1 MTARHASQRAVGV
14 RLLEAIDSQLRKKQ
28 RRKGD
33 LSRLIFEAI
42 QVVDLSSVPLTLFHG
57 KRERV
62 TAKVTQIVMPIHTR
76 SAIEKWAGIRKC
88 SMNELLNSALTVGL
102 VKTRSPMYSDRSGR
116 KGRLQWSDMSPEA
129 RKRFFDSM
137 LMLDGQESAPDLRS
151 KDGSFYRFEPKLN
164 GTVEVSADGR
174 RYLVGCAI
182 GGDLVRLRDA
192 GHDTV

>member
-1 MTARHASQRAVGV
+1 MTPRHSPQRAVGV

-62 TAKVTQIVMPIHTR
+62 TAKVTQIVMPTHTR
-76 SAIEKWAGIRKC
+76 SAIEKWARVRKC
-88 SMNELLNSALTVGL
+88 SMNELLNSALTAGL
-102 VKTRSPMYSDRSGR
+102 VKTRSPMSSDRPGR
-116 KGRLQWSDMSPEA
+116 KEPVQWSVMSPEA
-129 RKRFFDSM
+129 RKRFFEAM
-137 LMLDGQESAPDLRS
+137 LMLDGQESAPNLRS
-151 KDGSFYRFEPKLN
+151 RDGSFYRFEPKLN

>member
-1 MTARHASQRAVGV
+1 MTPRHSPQRAVGV

-62 TAKVTQIVMPIHTR
+62 TAKVTQIVMPTQTR
-76 SAIEKWAGIRKC
+76 SAIEKWARVRKC
-88 SMNELLNSALTVGL
+88 SMNELLNSALIAGL
-102 VKTRSPMYSDRSGR
+102 VKTRSPMSSDRPGR
-116 KGRLQWSDMSPEA
+116 KEPVQWSVMSPEA
-129 RKRFFDSM
+129 RKRFFEAM
-137 LMLDGQESAPDLRS
+137 LMLDGQESAPNLRS
-151 KDGSFYRFEPKLN
+151 RDGSFYRFEPKLN